1 MSWQS
6 KSWENTASIFTCK
19 EPGMTT
25 EEPLIEKKKKKKKK
39 KQWTTAINFNLKQ
52 LRAEL
57 YLFEKK
63 GKPLWSPRIK
73 CLLSLDCFVPLENK
87 AYNEWA
93 T

>member
-6 KSWENTASIFTCK
+6 KSWENTASTFTCK

-25 EEPLIEKKKKKKKK
+25 EEPLIKKKKK
-39 KQWTTAINFNLKQ
+39 KQRTTAINFNLKQ

-73 CLLSLDCFVPLENK
+73 CLLSLACFVPLENK
-87 AYNEWA
+87 AYNEW
-93 T
+93 TT